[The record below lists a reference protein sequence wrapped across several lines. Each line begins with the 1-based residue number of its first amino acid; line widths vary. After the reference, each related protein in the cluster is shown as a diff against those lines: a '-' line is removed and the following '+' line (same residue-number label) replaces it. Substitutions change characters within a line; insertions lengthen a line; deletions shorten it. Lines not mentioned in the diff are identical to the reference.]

1 MPKSTLKVKTVR
13 GEPVIELRP
22 LSDPAA
28 WHGALTYAEMHEQ
41 IEDEVYDSLAEWL
54 YENPTDRTRVKKLK
68 RWNPVLKEITHLRNR
83 YLKDFIEDSEW
94 YQKQRAEDPNWGVFL
109 DLDYDAMQAICDK
122 HSADKCCK
130 KMSDQKE
137 LAKITA
143 KLEKI
148 VKLLQNKE

>member
-13 GEPVIELRP
+13 GEPIIELRP

-54 YENPTDRTRVKKLK
+54 YENPTDRTRVKKIK
-68 RWNPVLKEITHLRNR
+68 RWNPVLKEITHLRHR
-83 YLKDFIEDSEW
+83 YLKDLIEDSVW
-94 YQKQRAEDPNWGVFL
+94 VKQQREEDPMWGSFL
-109 DLDYDAMQAICDK
+109 TMLDTEGLDC
-122 HSADKCCK
+122 
-130 KMSDQKE
+130 KE
-137 LAKITA
+137 LEKITA

>member
-1 MPKSTLKVKTVR
+1 
-13 GEPVIELRP
+13 
-22 LSDPAA
+22 
-28 WHGALTYAEMHEQ
+28 MHEQ

-54 YENPTDRTRVKKLK
+54 YENPTDRTKVKKLK

-122 HSADKCCK
+122 HSDDECCK
-130 KMSDQKE
+130 KMSDHKE

-143 KLEKI
+143 KLEKM
-148 VKLLQNKE
+148 VKLLQDKE

>member
-54 YENPTDRTRVKKLK
+54 YENPTDRTKVKKVK

-94 YQKQRAEDPNWGVFL
+94 YQKQRKEDP
-109 DLDYDAMQAICDK
+109 
-122 HSADKCCK
+122 
-130 KMSDQKE
+130 
-137 LAKITA
+137 
-143 KLEKI
+143 
-148 VKLLQNKE
+148 QNLFCSSR